1 MNHSKHI
8 PYHIPD
14 SIWTIFSGVT
24 DFESYAEKFV
34 VKGRFHKDVPPEVV
48 EGYAIAEHIMA
59 HAYYRYPAMDEALVK
74 LLRVLEMAV
83 KMRCKLLGITLETL
97 DNKGKTRKKVLNT
110 LINELA
116 AKEAAKPTKGTLI
129 WLKDVRNYLMHPSET
144 SLLGSV
150 AVGHIRQC
158 VVMLN
163 ALFLPERYFED
174 AKTELERVRSICR
187 PFGEGLFVLEHA
199 GHRYLIYRSEV
210 VETYFV
216 DGEWLVLCA
225 FHAVPAD
232 LKGEAAEGRYP
243 SPLVF
248 SVKDLQ
254 MEDGKISGMDTDSG
268 LPLVLAPT
276 DHPNNKATL
285 ERFEQEKSE
294 LDAHPKTVFQI
305 NSNSAIARMVTKSRY
320 EYWDSQSFRV

>member
-1 MNHSKHI
+1 MD
-8 PYHIPD
+8 YHTPD

-34 VKGRFHKDVPPEVV
+34 VKGRLHKDVPPEVV

-59 HAYYRYPAMDEALVK
+59 YAYYRYPAMDEALVK

-97 DNKGKTRKKVLNT
+97 DNKGKARKKVLNT

-199 GHRYLIYRSEV
+199 GHRYLVYRSEF

-225 FHAVPAD
+225 FLAVPAD
-232 LKGEAAEGRYP
+232 LKGEAARGTLSFAVGVQGQGFADAGRKNQRNGYRLRFAIHARAHG
-243 SPLVF
+243 SPQQQ
-248 SVKDLQ
+248 SNAGTIRA
-254 MEDGKISGMDTDSG
+254 GKIGIG
-268 LPLVLAPT
+268 CAPK
-276 DHPNNKATL
+276 DGVSNQLKFGNRRYGNKI
-285 ERFEQEKSE
+285 E
-294 LDAHPKTVFQI
+294 I
-305 NSNSAIARMVTKSRY
+305 
-320 EYWDSQSFRV
+320 

>member
-1 MNHSKHI
+1 MR
-8 PYHIPD
+8 YHTPD
-14 SIWTIFSGVT
+14 NIWTAFSGVT
-24 DFESYAEKFV
+24 DFESYAGKFV

-83 KMRCKLLGITLETL
+83 KMRCKELGITLETL
-97 DNKGKTRKKVLNT
+97 DNKGKARKKVLNT

-158 VVMLN
+158 VIMLN

-174 AKTELERVRSICR
+174 AKTELERVRSICQ
-187 PFGEGLFVLEHA
+187 PFGEGLFVLEHM
-199 GHRYLIYRSEV
+199 GHRYIVYRSEF

-216 DGEWLVLCA
+216 EGEWLVLCA

-232 LKGEAAEGRYP
+232 LKVMATEGRYP
-243 SPLVF
+243 PPLVYR
-248 SVKDLQ
+248 VKGLQ
-254 MEDGKISGMDTDSG
+254 IGDGKISGTDTDSG
-268 LPLVLAPT
+268 LPFVLAPT
-276 DHPNNKATL
+276 DHTNNKTML

-294 LDAHPKTVFQI
+294 LDAHQKTVFQVST
-305 NSNSAIARMVTKSRY
+305 NSTIGSAVTKSRY
-320 EYWDSQSFRV
+320 EYWGSQ